1 MSLLDLKIKEK
12 EALENIKQILDSDV
26 EDKQSS
32 INIVVFNFIENMKVS
47 NEEYKNNAI
56 RDFLVEAKRLVL
68 FTEYEI
74 KEEI

>member
-32 INIVVFNFIENMKVS
+32 IDIVVFNFIENMKVS
-47 NEEYKNNAI
+47 NEEYKNNTI
-56 RDFLVEAKRLVL
+56 RDFFVEAKRLVL